1 MSAEPAS
8 PCVKV
13 CQVDKSAGL
22 CRGCGRTLA
31 EIGAWFGAS
40 AAQKHA
46 IMRAVNAR
54 AQSVSVKS
62 K

>member
-13 CQVDKSAGL
+13 CEVDRAAGL
-22 CRGCGRTLA
+22 CRGCGRTLE
-31 EIGAWFGAS
+31 EIAAWFGAS

-46 IMRAVNAR
+46 ILSAVNAR
-54 AQSVSVKS
+54 AQSVNVRS

>member
-1 MSAEPAS
+1 MIPEPAS

-13 CQVDKSAGL
+13 CEVDRAAGM

-31 EIGAWFGAS
+31 EISAWFGAS
-40 AAQKHA
+40 PAEKHA
-46 IMRAVNAR
+46 ILSAVR
-54 AQSVSVKS
+54 GRVQSVSVRS